1 VVKQCVVSGTNGV
14 TVNVRRVNQ
23 GGSDPSTQFMV
34 LLVWYIVFCVI
45 YSHSLS
51 LGVRGAVRVKMD
63 RLPPESQEQLKKT
76 GNDRLRAQLMKAG
89 YDEAQVEDMGRKEL
103 LDAMAKVTL
112 NEDLMQEASQAPL
125 PADKSSSWTSEVG
138 KEAGA
143 GNRGEK
149 SGEGGKKG
157 H

>member
-1 VVKQCVVSGTNGV
+1 MCIRDWLCKLKVGRLLLSCDARPRMKSRYWLSCS
-14 TVNVRRVNQ
+14 RR
-23 GGSDPSTQFMV
+23 GSPLRTSFGYRPLIGCNFDRS
-34 LLVWYIVFCVI
+34 VWDKNWQD
-45 YSHSLS
+45 
-51 LGVRGAVRVKMD
+51 G
-63 RLPPESQEQLKKT
+63 
-76 GNDRLRAQLMKAG
+76 
-89 YDEAQVEDMGRKEL
+89 EAGRKEL